1 MALNTANLVTTANGQ
16 AELGKIHGVNARL
29 FADHREISVELL
41 FPYIAISI
49 KTPSEIEAL
58 QSVTEAN
65 VKQEASWTNVDI
77 CQVQSYSIEGELKRD
92 FTIGG
97 LFDIKRDI
105 ATARTVVLFAKSR
118 IVDSRSSGRKVRDGN
133 RDAADIVQVD
143 YGYTAKIVP
152 YAYTRILD
160 KNGVYHEDTGEPI
173 SASRYGR
180 SRHRFYFNY
189 IIDSALANNITVAD
203 SRYPYSDGYL
213 SKTAFELGLKRYEQA
228 LEEFVKVSNSRNLY
242 YKNVNE
248 VVTGK
253 AAAGHKFYL
262 EQDPYSMYSNFVEP
276 NMKNNESYGFS
287 SYANGN
293 HFTYPETYNYGYW
306 DKTFTAKNF
315 DQYAKDENG
324 YAIND
329 SISERGIKLFNVDCR
344 KIKYKKLSGDVET
357 KYMPVRVDCLYMI
370 RTGMPLMNKLPFH
383 SLYNI
388 ARVVVQIYDEEN
400 DTLMDNGFELYSG
413 YPQDYSDRDR
423 LFIPQMLSVGEIYIE
438 EEENYGGV
446 KKNIKVSMM
455 AQCVRLQT
463 EVYDSSGSVP
473 RYNVKL
479 SHSLNIYR
487 ASWGWPRG
495 DSVGAVIDSIEK
507 MPFVYTRQWDRYQ
520 DASSEEFWFYADL
533 IDGEFVPVNLEN
545 TNGNICYML
554 QPNFVGGYGFAVLV
568 QNGYENAL
576 LPKDFSYSDF
586 NNLPIVSGNDAY
598 NKPYCGLY
606 VMNDSAIRLYTDDRC
621 DVIVDKNKTVQNIDM
636 SNCNFMNVGHLQS
649 LKNETYRLLGDF
661 KLHNARVLIGELIT
675 NDTYREWSPSRRLSM
690 EVYTSNKSYRISF
703 NYSILFGSYYNRY
716 GTPLFEIE
724 AIEILEAEKMTYETI
739 GGSAYGHRKSVSFR
753 MIINRHYSDGTNFYN
768 EKIERRFTGN
778 ETNSSP
784 YIDWAA
790 PMSGP
795 DSADSST
802 PPIISECENSPMRW
816 VAIKDIG
823 GNINVTKETPCP

>member
-1 MALNTANLVTTANGQ
+1 MALNTSNLVTTANGQ
-16 AELGKIHGVNARL
+16 AELGKIHGVNASL

-58 QSVTEAN
+58 QSVTDAN
-65 VKQEASWTNVDI
+65 VKQEASWANVDI
-77 CQVQSYSIEGELKRD
+77 CQVQSYSVEGELKRD

-105 ATARTVVLFAKSR
+105 ASARTIILFAKSR
-118 IVDSRSSGRKVRDGN
+118 IVDSRSSGKKVRDGN
-133 RDAADIVQVD
+133 RSAEDIVQVD

-180 SRHRFYFNY
+180 ARHRFYFNY
-189 IIDSALANNITVAD
+189 IIDSALANVITVED

-228 LEEFVKVSNSRNLY
+228 LEELIKVSNSRNLY

-262 EQDPYSMYSNFVEP
+262 EQDPYAMYSNFVEP
-276 NMKNNESYGFS
+276 NMKNNESYWSS
-287 SYANGN
+287 SYADSD
-293 HFTYPETYNYGYW
+293 HFTYPETYTYDYW
-306 DKTFTAKNF
+306 SKTFTAKNF

-329 SISERGIKLFNVDCR
+329 SISERGIKIFNVDCR
-344 KIKYKKLSGDVET
+344 KIKYKKLSGEVET

-370 RTGMPLMNKLPFH
+370 RTGMPLINSLPFH

-388 ARVVVQIYDEEN
+388 VRVVVQIYDEET

-413 YPQDYSDRDR
+413 YSQNYTDRDR
-423 LFIPQMLSVGEIYIE
+423 LFIPQMLSIGEIYIE
-438 EEENYGGV
+438 EEEDSGDV

-455 AQCVRLQT
+455 AQCVKLQT

-473 RYNVKL
+473 RYSVTL

-487 ASWGWPRG
+487 ASWWWPRENTR
-495 DSVGAVIDSIEK
+495 GAFIDSIEK
-507 MPFVYTRQWDRYQ
+507 TPFVYTRPQDRYHN
-520 DASSEEFWFYADL
+520 ARSEEFLFYADL
-533 IDGEFVPVNLEN
+533 IDGEFVPVDLEN
-545 TNGNICYML
+545 TSGNICYML

-568 QNGYENAL
+568 QDGYENAL

-586 NNLPIVSGNDAY
+586 DNLPIVSGSDAY

-606 VMNDSAIRLYTDDRC
+606 VMNDSAMRIYTDDRC
-621 DVIVDKNKTVQNIDM
+621 DVIVDKNKTIQYIDM
-636 SNCNFMNVGHLQS
+636 SSYNFINVGS
-649 LKNETYRLLGDF
+649 LKSLKGETYRLLGDF
-661 KLHNARVLIGELIT
+661 KLHNARILIGERIA
-675 NDTYREWSPSRRLSM
+675 NDTHREYNQSRELSM
-690 EVYTSNKSYRISF
+690 EVYTSNKTYRCTL
-703 NYSILFGSYYNRY
+703 YYGALFGGYSNRY

-724 AIEILEAEKMTYETI
+724 ALEILEAEKMSHEVI
-739 GGSAYGHRKSVSFR
+739 DGSGYGHKKSVSFR
-753 MIINRHYSDGTNFYN
+753 MIINRHYSDGTNFYD
-768 EKIERRFTGN
+768 EKAERRFTGN
-778 ETNSSP
+778 ETDDNHP
-784 YIDWAA
+784 YMHWVIPVIPEYAYDL
-790 PMSGP
+790 
-795 DSADSST
+795 
-802 PPIISECENSPMRW
+802 PIIAECENSPMRW